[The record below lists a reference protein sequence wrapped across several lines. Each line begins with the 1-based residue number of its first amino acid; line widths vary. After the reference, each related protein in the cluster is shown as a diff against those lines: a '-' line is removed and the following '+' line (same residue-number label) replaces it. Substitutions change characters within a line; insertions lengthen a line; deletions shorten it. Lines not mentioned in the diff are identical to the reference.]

1 MVNRKQKKKEKIKY
15 YFAYGSN
22 MNHEH
27 MKMRCPKSKYLGTFE
42 LPGYKLVFRS
52 VADVEQSNDDS
63 VLGALFEI
71 TDECVRA
78 LDRAKEMP
86 GFQQLTKTHRERDF
100 SILESEINDF
110 VSLVDDYMRGDE
122 PK

>member
-1 MVNRKQKKKEKIKY
+1 MGKVNAYARDKED
-15 YFAYGSN
+15 
-22 MNHEH
+22 
-27 MKMRCPKSKYLGTFE
+27 E
-42 LPGYKLVFRS
+42 L
-52 VADVEQSNDDS
+52 ADLYNE
-63 VLGALFEI
+63 L
-71 TDECVRA
+71 DEAKAA

-100 SILESEINDF
+100 SLLESEINDF

>member
-1 MVNRKQKKKEKIKY
+1 MGKVNAYARDKED
-15 YFAYGSN
+15 
-22 MNHEH
+22 
-27 MKMRCPKSKYLGTFE
+27 E
-42 LPGYKLVFRS
+42 L
-52 VADVEQSNDDS
+52 ADLYNE
-63 VLGALFEI
+63 L
-71 TDECVRA
+71 DEAKAA